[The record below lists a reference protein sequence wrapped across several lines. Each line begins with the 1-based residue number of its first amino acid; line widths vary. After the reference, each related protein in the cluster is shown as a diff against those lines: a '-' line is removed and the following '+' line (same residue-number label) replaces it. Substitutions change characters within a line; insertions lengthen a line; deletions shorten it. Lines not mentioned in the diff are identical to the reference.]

1 MASIVF
7 AQNLLST
14 VRKLKAQDSIEY
26 LRRRDGGSKA
36 RKILFEEENS
46 IQNIAAAVVCSST
59 KEQKG
64 KGPVEQR
71 DCLWWQ
77 HGYHNG
83 TNEQFKR
90 RLRVNRDTFDF
101 ILNAVEDPNFVS
113 FCLLRSGLR
122 LLVPLCAIKSCWL
135 SSSTLFVRRKC
146 KKVVLIFA
154 SNVNLRQFSVSDEFP
169 VLFSRRFRWKNRLI
183 NLRRNTRS

>member
-36 RKILFEEENS
+36 RKISLFEEENS

-59 KEQKG
+59 KERKG

-71 DCLWWQ
+71 DCLW
-77 HGYHNG
+77 
-83 TNEQFKR
+83 
-90 RLRVNRDTFDF
+90 
-101 ILNAVEDPNFVS
+101 
-113 FCLLRSGLR
+113 
-122 LLVPLCAIKSCWL
+122 
-135 SSSTLFVRRKC
+135 
-146 KKVVLIFA
+146 
-154 SNVNLRQFSVSDEFP
+154 
-169 VLFSRRFRWKNRLI
+169 
-183 NLRRNTRS
+183 